1 MKYNVA
7 AILPMK
13 HKSERVPGKN
23 YRNFGDKLLYEH
35 VLNTLLA
42 CDKIDIVVVD
52 TDSDL
57 IIEALK
63 KNYPQ
68 VKVLIRPEHLR
79 PGDTPMNDVLLN
91 TISQVDAK
99 YFLQTHSTNPLLTA
113 ESVNNAVDLFLSKY
127 PINDSLFSVTRLQTR
142 LWDQLTMPVN
152 HNPNILLPTQDLP
165 PIYEENSCV
174 YIFTEEIIRSRHNRI
189 GSRPIMFEIE
199 KIEAQDIDTEAEF
212 LIAEAIYLNNKK

>member
-1 MKYNVA
+1 MKYEVA

-13 HKSERVPGKN
+13 HNSERVPGKN
-23 YRNFGDKLLYEH
+23 YRKFGDKLLYEH

-42 CDKIDIVVVD
+42 CDEIDVVVVD

-57 IIEALK
+57 IIDAIS

-91 TISQVDAK
+91 TIRQVDAK

-113 ESVNNAVDLFLSKY
+113 ESVNNAVNLFLRKY

-142 LWDQLTMPVN
+142 LWNELTMPVN

-212 LIAEAIYLNNKK
+212 LIAEAIYSNNKK